1 MNKSFLRNFTPFSS
15 SDKNSLSQLTTSSN
29 SHRDSIS
36 SIKSITSED
45 DLGFRNKIVL
55 DETVNPKRPL
65 RPNGRLNQNQNTS
78 PSASTQSSRPISHV
92 SGEELMMSSSLS
104 MQQIISNSSLKMA
117 ENFNLTPEE
126 DDLMSL
132 DAAMSDANRMK
143 APPPKPPKPA
153 NINIKSA
160 NFLKFSNSNTP
171 SSPAAGLSDS
181 KLNSQSIEN
190 LQNSVYEPTKSTVSL
205 NFKRMLNTSAV
216 TKKLETTSDSVLNK
230 VI

>member
-65 RPNGRLNQNQNTS
+65 RPNGRHNQNQNIS

-92 SGEELMMSSSLS
+92 SGEELMMSSSVS
-104 MQQIISNSSLKMA
+104 MQQIISNSSFKMG

-132 DAAMSDANRMK
+132 DAMSDANRMK

-160 NFLKFSNSNTP
+160 NFLKFSNTP
-171 SSPAAGLSDS
+171 SSPAGLSDS
-181 KLNSQSIEN
+181 RLNSQSIEN
-190 LQNSVYEPTKSTVSL
+190 LQQNGVYEPTKSTVSL